1 MEAASA
7 DAQKASG
14 AAVGT
19 LLCATRMR
27 MGKDLQHVAEILHI
41 RYNYLVAIED
51 GRYEDLPGQA
61 YAIGFVRAYAD
72 HLGLDGDEIVRRYK
86 EDSSGLKT
94 RAVFEFPLPTPD
106 SGVPSGA
113 LILVAMIMG
122 MVIYGVWY
130 AVAGADRNAVQ
141 VIQEVP
147 DRLTALLN
155 PNAQQAT
162 LEATTPAAGDTAAQD
177 TAAQSADTAGDAEG
191 QVDALAD
198 AAPLGGP
205 PPQSAEAPSATIPI
219 STDGPPV
226 GTDTDGPPV
235 PADVVELRAKAD
247 VWITLK
253 IARKTDRTQLL
264 HKGEVFRAPEGGGGM
279 TLVTG
284 KPGDLD
290 ILVNGKVMPSLDA
303 GVFAR
308 GVPLDPQH
316 LKGSGAP

>member
-7 DAQKASG
+7 DAQKASN
-14 AAVGT
+14 ASVGT

-27 MGKDLQHVAEILHI
+27 LGKDLQQIAQILHI

-86 EDSSGLKT
+86 EHSSGLKA

-113 LILVAMIMG
+113 LILIAMVMG

-130 AVAGADRNAVQ
+130 AVAGSDRNAVQ

-155 PNAQQAT
+155 PAPPPADAPAPEAVSAEDGT
-162 LEATTPAAGDTAAQD
+162 DVPADTPPGETPTAGLVPETATTTNVP
-177 TAAQSADTAGDAEG
+177 
-191 QVDALAD
+191 V
-198 AAPLGGP
+198 
-205 PPQSAEAPSATIPI
+205 
-219 STDGPPV
+219 STDGPPAE
-226 GTDTDGPPV
+226 TA
-235 PADVVELRAKAD
+235 PADIVELRAKAD

-253 IARKTDRTQLL
+253 VAEQADRTQLL
-264 HKGEVFRAPEGGGGM
+264 KKDEVFRAPEGGGGM
-279 TLVTG
+279 TLVTA
-284 KPGDLD
+284 KPGDLE
-290 ILVNGKVMPSLDA
+290 ILVNGKVMPTLDA
-303 GVFAR
+303 GVFAK
-308 GVPLDPQH
+308 GVPLDPGQ
-316 LKGSGAP
+316 LKGPTPP

>member
-7 DAQKASG
+7 DAQKASETS
-14 AAVGT
+14 VGT

-27 MGKDLQHVAEILHI
+27 LGKDLQQIAAILHI

-113 LILVAMIMG
+113 LILIAMVMG

-147 DRLTALLN
+147 DRLSALLN
-155 PNAQQAT
+155 PDAT
-162 LEATTPAAGDTAAQD
+162 PPIETPAAPEAVSAEDGTDVP
-177 TAAQSADTAGDAEG
+177 ADTPPGETPTAGLVPETGTAPDAN
-191 QVDALAD
+191 
-198 AAPLGGP
+198 
-205 PPQSAEAPSATIPI
+205 IPV

-226 GTDTDGPPV
+226 EQE
-235 PADVVELRAKAD
+235 PADIVELRAKAD

-253 IARKTDRTQLL
+253 VAEQADRTQLL
-264 HKGEVFRAPEGGGGM
+264 KKGEVFRAPEGGGGM
-279 TLVTG
+279 TLVTA
-284 KPGDLD
+284 KPGDLE
-290 ILVNGKVMPSLDA
+290 ILVNGTVMPALDA
-303 GVFAR
+303 GVFAK
-308 GVPLDPQH
+308 GVPLDPGH
-316 LKGSGAP
+316 LKGSGTP

>member
-7 DAQKASG
+7 NAQKASETS
-14 AAVGT
+14 VGT

-27 MGKDLQHVAEILHI
+27 LGKDLQQIAGILHI

-86 EDSSGLKT
+86 EDSSGRKT

-113 LILVAMIMG
+113 LILIAMIMG
-122 MVIYGVWY
+122 MVTYGVWY

-147 DRLTALLN
+147 DRLSALLN
-155 PNAQQAT
+155 P
-162 LEATTPAAGDTAAQD
+162 ETTPPAETPVPEAVSAEDDTDVPAN
-177 TAAQSADTAGDAEG
+177 TLPGETPTAGLVPETGTGAH
-191 QVDALAD
+191 
-198 AAPLGGP
+198 
-205 PPQSAEAPSATIPI
+205 IPV
-219 STDGPPV
+219 STDGPPAEQE
-226 GTDTDGPPV
+226 

-253 IARKTDRTQLL
+253 VAEQADRTQLL
-264 HKGEVFRAPEGGGGM
+264 KKGEVFQAPEGGGGM
-279 TLVTG
+279 TLVTA
-284 KPGDLD
+284 KPGDLE
-290 ILVNGKVMPSLDA
+290 ILVNGALMPALDA
-303 GVFAR
+303 GVFAK
-308 GVPLDPQH
+308 GVPLDPGH
-316 LKGSGAP
+316 LKGPGTP